1 MITLNRKSLPL
12 TITRNGIEH
21 VLLSPI
27 ERIGLSAERMGI
39 SVIQVN
45 VRPVAPYKKKHIDE
59 AMYAGRISRIN
70 RDNMVQEYHRKYK
83 EKNYYYFY
91 DKNFVHMEKQIR
103 HSA

>member
-39 SVIQVN
+39 SVIRVN
-45 VRPVAPYKKKHIDE
+45 ISNDGRKVANYVEKMMYHGMVRPMWAKAK
-59 AMYAGRISRIN
+59 ISRIL
-70 RDNMVQEYHRKYK
+70 